1 MIYRIKISIVLIFLL
16 FLASINSLMAR
27 NFILPQ
33 SNQAL
38 TFKEMQLQFNDWKN
52 SRDISQEKGWKYFK
66 RWEMETQL
74 HTNSNGE
81 PVNPEVFINE
91 VTRLAEEKEIL
102 KSSNSDRNITWL
114 PAGRNALPNNLTGY
128 MENGIGRINCITFDP
143 NSPSTYYV
151 GVAQGG
157 LWKTSN
163 NGASWLPLTD
173 DLPITQTWSK
183 FSYIILPYLTLDI
196 GRWRNT
202 DQGSIYLSTFGRG
215 IWQADLSVVSEVK
228 NAAISTSNVSLYP
241 SINDGNFNITH
252 PDFKNMN
259 AAQIFDITGR
269 MVAELKLEAS
279 TTQISLNAAPG
290 KYFVKMQGINDA
302 QVKSFIIQK

>member
-1 MIYRIKISIVLIFLL
+1 
-16 FLASINSLMAR
+16 
-27 NFILPQ
+27 
-33 SNQAL
+33 
-38 TFKEMQLQFNDWKN
+38 
-52 SRDISQEKGWKYFK
+52 
-66 RWEMETQL
+66 
-74 HTNSNGE
+74 
-81 PVNPEVFINE
+81 
-91 VTRLAEEKEIL
+91 
-102 KSSNSDRNITWL
+102 
-114 PAGRNALPNNLTGY
+114 
-128 MENGIGRINCITFDP
+128 
-143 NSPSTYYV
+143 
-151 GVAQGG
+151 
-157 LWKTSN
+157 
-163 NGASWLPLTD
+163 
-173 DLPITQTWSK
+173 LPITQTWSK

-215 IWQADLSVVSEVK
+215 IWQADLSVVSKVK

-252 PDFKNMN
+252 PDFKNIN